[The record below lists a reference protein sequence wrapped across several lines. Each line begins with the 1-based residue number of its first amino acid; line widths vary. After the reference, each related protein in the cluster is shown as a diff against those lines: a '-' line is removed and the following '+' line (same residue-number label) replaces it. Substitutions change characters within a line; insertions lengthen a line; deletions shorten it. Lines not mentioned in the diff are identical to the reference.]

1 MKPLLVTRLVPE
13 THVIILKHNRL
24 PKRVR
29 LILATRLYRA
39 RLSLP
44 TGEGMVGEA
53 GTQVETRHATS
64 LLVHAEAINAQS
76 RPHRRNAKRRGP
88 SSFVCTKKEVHY
100 PAMQNARKHVRWEIL
115 RSAQNDRACGRGLA
129 HCART
134 PGMSR
139 PSSQHVSP
147 VPVTRC
153 GQERNTSRLSLG
165 YQPFR
170 NGASPGR
177 GQWCCP
183 SRWHTSAWCA
193 RCGAPAAFAPW

>member
-1 MKPLLVTRLVPE
+1 
-13 THVIILKHNRL
+13 
-24 PKRVR
+24 
-29 LILATRLYRA
+29 
-39 RLSLP
+39 
-44 TGEGMVGEA
+44 MVGEA

-64 LLVHAEAINAQS
+64 LLVHAETINAQ
-76 RPHRRNAKRRGP
+76 PRRCRRQP
-88 SSFVCTKKEVHY
+88 FFLVASFFVCAKEEVHY
-100 PAMQNARKHVRWEIL
+100 PAMQNARMHVRWEIF

-134 PGMSR
+134 RDTSHPC
-139 PSSQHVSP
+139 SQHVSP
-147 VPVTRC
+147 VPATRC
-153 GQERNTSRLSLG
+153 GQERNTSRLSPG